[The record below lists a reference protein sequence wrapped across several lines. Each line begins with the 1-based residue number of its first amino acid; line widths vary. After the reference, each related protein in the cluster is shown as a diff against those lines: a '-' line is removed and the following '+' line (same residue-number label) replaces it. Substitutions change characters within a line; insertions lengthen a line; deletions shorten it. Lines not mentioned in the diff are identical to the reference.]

1 MLLEAFK
8 EQIKGILNKYP
19 ISKAAVFGSF
29 ARGEENRSSDIDLLI
44 ETSKPISMFAILRIE
59 RELGIIMNRKIDI
72 VEYSAIKRSIKQ
84 NILSEAIPII

>member
-8 EQIKGILNKYP
+8 EQIKDILNKYP